1 MSNRLDFLSKLSW
14 LNSLK
19 IPFFSSVQL
28 YFDLGTS
35 NTRIAI
41 KNKGVVLKES
51 TYLGTNTRTKEA
63 IFFGQEAKNILGKTP
78 EFIKIFRPINNAVI
92 SNFDAEVA
100 LLDFFLKKAVAPYY
114 HQGYLFKPSLKALT
128 AFPLVSTEIE
138 QKAVEEALT
147 KIGCSSITMIEKP
160 LATAA
165 GCEIDIFSNH
175 PHMIV
180 DMGGGLI
187 EISIVGSGGVISSKS
202 IKNAGETM
210 DKVISNYVYLK
221 HGIILGESAGEK
233 LKTNLLNF
241 NNKDE
246 LQLMR
251 GKSLETGLPKSIRI
265 NADEIKEALLTSF
278 AQINETLKELIEVSP
293 PETVEEVFNEG
304 IYLTGGLSEIPGI
317 DKYFSEELKVKII
330 IPTNNKEAT
339 INGLIE
345 LAKKPY
351 LFNKIN
357 TIKNS

>member
-1 MSNRLDFLSKLSW
+1 MGNRLDFLSKLSW
-14 LNSLK
+14 PESFK

-35 NTRIAI
+35 NTRIGI

-51 TYLGTNTRTKEA
+51 TYLGINTRTKEA
-63 IFFGQEAKNILGKTP
+63 IFFGQEAKSILGKTP
-78 EFIKIFRPINNAVI
+78 EFIKIFRPINNGVI
-92 SNFDAEVA
+92 SDFDAEVA
-100 LLDFFLKKAVAPYY
+100 LLNFFLKKAVSPFY
-114 HQGYLFKPSLKALT
+114 HQGYIFKPPLNALT

-138 QKAVEEALT
+138 QKAVEEALN
-147 KIGCSSITMIEKP
+147 KAGCSSITMIEKP

-165 GCEIDIFSNH
+165 GCGIDVFSNQ

-187 EISIVGSGGVISSKS
+187 EISIIGSGGVISSKS
-202 IKNAGETM
+202 IKNAGEAM
-210 DKVISNYVYLK
+210 DKIISNYVYLK

-233 LKTNLLNF
+233 LKTNILNF
-241 NNKDE
+241 DGKDT

-251 GKSLETGLPKSIRI
+251 GKSLETGLPKSVKIKT
-265 NADEIKEALLTSF
+265 DEIKEALLTSF
-278 AQINETLKELIEVSP
+278 TQINETLKELIEISP

-330 IPTNNKEAT
+330 IPKNNKDAT
-339 INGLIE
+339 INGLME
-345 LAKKPY
+345 LDKKPY
-351 LFNKIN
+351 ILNKIN
-357 TIKNS
+357 IVKTS